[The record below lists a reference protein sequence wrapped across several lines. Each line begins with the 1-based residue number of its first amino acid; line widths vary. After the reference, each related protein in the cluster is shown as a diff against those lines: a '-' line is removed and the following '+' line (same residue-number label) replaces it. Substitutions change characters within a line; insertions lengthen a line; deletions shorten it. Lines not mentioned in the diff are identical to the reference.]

1 MSAPI
6 EPSDRLRYQ
15 TYLESELEA
24 AGMYKILLDSEPNLA
39 RRDIFKQLFE
49 SEMKH
54 ADRWAKKLGIDNS
67 DVKPIKHT
75 IKLLYI
81 RFICKLFGP
90 DKIIP
95 WIAKLEA
102 KEVYLYTNDIEGR
115 DLVPE
120 ERKHARILATLVH
133 GSDGVDIVR
142 NEPGH
147 IFVRGG
153 GLRAGVLGLNDG
165 LVSNFCLV
173 MGAAGGATTLGKPE
187 LIILTGIAGLV
198 AGAFSMGTGEYISM
212 RTQRD
217 IYERQIEVERA
228 ELEQWPE
235 EEEEELSLIY
245 MAKGIPAKEARELAA
260 QIIKDPAV
268 ALDTMSKEELGLD
281 PSTLGSPWSAAMSS
295 FVAFSGGAMVPIMP
309 YLFGA
314 GTGAFIFSALFSIAA
329 LLVVG
334 GLLSSLS
341 AKNIFWGAL
350 RMLIAGTLAAAITF
364 GVGYAIGMALT

>member
-81 RFICKLFGP
+81 RLICKLFGP

-295 FVAFSGGAMVPIMP
+295 FVAFSGGAIVPIMP
-309 YLFGA
+309 YLFGS
-314 GTGAFIFSALFSIAA
+314 GTSAFIFSALFSISA

-334 GLLSSLS
+334 ALLSSLS